1 MDTDPDR
8 AAALRRIY
16 EDHRERTRIGED
28 EEDRREGERLRR
40 LIEEASDN
48 GFVRED

>member
-1 MDTDPDR
+1 MDTDPER
-8 AAALRRIY
+8 AAALRELY
-16 EDHRERTRIGED
+16 DAHRERTRIGED